1 MRCLYST
8 ACLVLWIHL
17 TAVEVRVS
25 YVEVY
30 MERVNDLLREIGP
43 TSQNL
48 PLKEDRERGFYV
60 R

>member
-1 MRCLYST
+1 M
-8 ACLVLWIHL
+8 VLWIHL